1 MIIGIDIGSTTTKAV
16 AVKSDGTMIRVKTK
30 GLDALTSASGV
41 LGKITIENN
50 IRIDEIS
57 GINITGVG
65 AGKINADIF
74 GIPTR
79 KVVEFTAIG
88 RGGRY
93 LSGQDK
99 IIIANI
105 GTGTVIIEVDKETIS
120 HFGGTGVGGG
130 SIMGLSKKMLQVDNF
145 DTIIELASSGNLKK
159 VDLLIE
165 DIADTEI
172 GYLYKDAT
180 AANFGKISDNA
191 SREDLAL
198 AILNMVYQVIGM
210 LASFAARSRNLS
222 TVIVTGNGSNNPI
235 GKRILA
241 EFNRMFGIAFEFPEY
256 AEYTT
261 AIGAALDFKC

>member
-16 AVKSDGTMIRVKTK
+16 AVKNDGSMIRVKTK

-41 LGKITIENN
+41 LGKITMENN
-50 IRIDEIS
+50 INIEEIS

-65 AGKINADIF
+65 AEKISASIF
-74 GIPTR
+74 GIPVR

-88 RGGRY
+88 MGGRS

-105 GTGTVIIEVDKETIS
+105 GTGTVIIEVDNEKIS

-130 SIMGLSKKMLQVDNF
+130 TIMGLSKKMLQVDNF
-145 DTIIELASSGNLKK
+145 DSIIELASSGDLKN

-165 DIADTEI
+165 DIADTDI
-172 GYLYKDAT
+172 GYLYKEVT

-210 LASFAARSRNLS
+210 LASFAARSRNLN

-235 GKRILA
+235 GKSILA

-261 AIGAALDFKC
+261 AIGAALDFTG

>member
-1 MIIGIDIGSTTTKAV
+1 
-16 AVKSDGTMIRVKTK
+16 
-30 GLDALTSASGV
+30 

-50 IRIDEIS
+50 INIEEIS
-57 GINITGVG
+57 GINVTGVG
-65 AGKINADIF
+65 ADKISAGIF
-74 GIPTR
+74 GIPVR
-79 KVVEFTAIG
+79 KVAEFTAIG
-88 RGGRY
+88 MGGRY
-93 LSGQDK
+93 LSGQDRS
-99 IIIANI
+99 IIANI
-105 GTGTVIIEVDKETIS
+105 GTGTVIIEVDKEKIS

-130 SIMGLSKKMLQVDNF
+130 TIMGLSKKMLQVDNF
-145 DTIIELASSGNLKK
+145 DSIIELASSGNLKK

-172 GYLYKDAT
+172 GYLYKDVT

-210 LASFAARSRNLS
+210 LASFAARSRGLR

-261 AIGAALDFKC
+261 AIGAALDFKG

>member
-16 AVKSDGTMIRVKTK
+16 AFKDDGTMIRVKTR
-30 GLDALTSASGV
+30 GLDALTSASGA

-50 IRIDEIS
+50 IGIGEI
-57 GINITGVG
+57 GQINITGVG
-65 AGKINADIF
+65 AEKINADIF
-74 GIPTR
+74 GIPTKR
-79 KVVEFTAIG
+79 VAEFTAIG
-88 RGGRY
+88 MGARY
-93 LSGQDK
+93 LCSQDR

-105 GTGTVIIEVDKETIS
+105 GTGTVIIEADKENIS

-130 SIMGLSKKMLQVDNF
+130 TIMGLSKKLLQVDNF
-145 DTIIELASSGNLKK
+145 DSIIELASKGDLKK

-172 GYLYKDAT
+172 GYLYKDVT

-198 AILNMVYQVIGM
+198 AIFNMVYQVIGM
-210 LASFAARSRNLS
+210 LAAFAARSRGLN

-235 GKRILA
+235 GQNILA
-241 EFNRMFGIAFEFPEY
+241 GFNRMFGISFEFPDH

-261 AIGAALDFKC
+261 AIGAALDVTG